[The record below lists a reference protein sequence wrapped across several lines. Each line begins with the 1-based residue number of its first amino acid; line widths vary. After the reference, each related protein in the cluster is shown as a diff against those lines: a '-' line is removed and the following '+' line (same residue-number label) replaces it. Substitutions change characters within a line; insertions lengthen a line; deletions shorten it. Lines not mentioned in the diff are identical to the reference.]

1 MVKCVKCRI
10 GHLSKVKTSN
20 GVIYK
25 CSYCTEFLS
34 ETEYLKLQI
43 LEGE

>member
-1 MVKCVKCRI
+1 MVKCVKCKV
-10 GHLSKVKTSN
+10 GHFVRVQTSN
-20 GVIYK
+20 GVIWK
-25 CSYCTEFLS
+25 CRYCTEFLS